1 MRVKAGPILAVS
13 CALFLIGAAG
23 GHVARLHHIPYAE
36 SDRVIEQIMAVTAGT
51 SNPMQV
57 NQLRHSGLR
66 YAGPGDLVVR
76 DNPDTL
82 TSFAPYDLA
91 AGDLCFTAPVPEQ
104 AIYWS
109 VSVYARNT
117 DNVFVL
123 DNHATGDD
131 QVSVL
136 ISRAARRTQAPARH
150 TAVSPS
156 TRGVIIVRLVVPD
169 RHNDEQVRALS
180 RSLEAARL
188 DPADAPRSRCA
199 R

>member
-1 MRVKAGPILAVS
+1 MKTGPIIALS
-13 CALFLIGAAG
+13 CAAFLIGAAG
-23 GHVARLHHIPYAE
+23 AHFLRLHHIPYAE
-36 SDRVIEQIMAVTAGT
+36 SDRVVEQIMAITAGT
-51 SNPMQV
+51 SNPMRV

-123 DNHATGDD
+123 DDQAAAED

-136 ISRAARRTQAPARH
+136 VSRAARRTQAPSLH

-156 TRGVIIVRLVVPD
+156 TQGVIIVRLVVPN

-180 RSLEAARL
+180 QSLEAASL
-188 DPADAPRSRCA
+188 NSADAPRSGCA